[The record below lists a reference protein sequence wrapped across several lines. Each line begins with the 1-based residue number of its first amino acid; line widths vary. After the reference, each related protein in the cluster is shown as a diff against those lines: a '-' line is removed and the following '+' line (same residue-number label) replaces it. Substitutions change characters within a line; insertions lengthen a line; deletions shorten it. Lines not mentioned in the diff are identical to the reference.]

1 MPIRKVDG
9 FHFHPDS
16 RDRVLAQRPADP
28 AKTPWAPMRRPLAD
42 CRVTLVSTA
51 GVFLKGDRSFD
62 YERERREGT
71 WGDPTH
77 REIPRTAGQ
86 DDAFYSHLHVDT
98 SFMAEDRNVAWP
110 VDVFLDFE
118 REGRIGALADTLYSI
133 MGYIPNFNPLVKRTA
148 PLMIEK
154 MKAEG
159 VEAAFLYPV

>member
-16 RDRVLAQRPADP
+16 RERVLAQRPADP

-51 GVFLKGDRSFD
+51 GVFLKSDRPFD

-110 VDVFLDFE
+110 VDVFLGFE
-118 REGRIGALADTLYSI
+118 REGRIGALADTIYSI

>member
-16 RDRVLAQRPADP
+16 RERVLAQRPADP

-86 DDAFYSHLHVDT
+86 DDVFYSHLHVDT

-110 VDVFLDFE
+110 VDVFLGFE
-118 REGRIGALADTLYSI
+118 REGRIGALADTIYSI